1 MEQEERIA
9 AIHARIDETSERIA
23 EAICAGGSPV
33 AGQRLLMGLAAELAK
48 ELQQS
53 QSAGALN
60 LTLAR
65 SP

>member
-9 AIHARIDETSERIA
+9 AIRARIDETSERIA
-23 EAICAGGSPV
+23 EAICTGRSPV
-33 AGQRLLMGLAAELAK
+33 AAQRLLMGLAAELTK
-48 ELQQS
+48 ELQQG
-53 QSAGALN
+53 QAAGALN